1 MYIKKENKK
10 KLIFTAFVLIGTI
23 FIYLFS
29 SFWIANKII
38 SPLNVSR
45 VNTIYGEELYQ
56 NRKDFNVIDDSI
68 ISESEDPWLIWTP
81 DSPPTYIKIIVD
93 KISKDTSAQ
102 IFYANEEEIF
112 TEEKSVHFNLT
123 KGVQKVQLPLEDNF
137 NGKLRLDL
145 TNELDIKISINK
157 IQYSTS
163 PIEIRTIFIIFSI
176 LEVLFL
182 TILFLLFFKT
192 SIIKEWY
199 DLWLKIDTQKRSL
212 FLLTL
217 LLSFSCVIIYGKI
230 IIDKKVFIY
239 TDIGGDTLNAYFAF
253 YNYLTDS
260 LRELD
265 FSDWTF
271 FYGLGTSN
279 IKFSI
284 YMADPFSLLVI
295 IISSIFGNEVISYM
309 LLFSHILK
317 IIICGLFCYKYL
329 GFFQI
334 SEQAKVIASYIFGF
348 NGFLILWG
356 QHYFFGTFCFWSI
369 LILICIEN
377 ILKYE
382 KGILLLSFV
391 TTLITITSVYCAYM
405 ILLFSAVYVLFRLLD
420 DLHKEKIRESIYKAL
435 KLVGSVIL
443 GLCMSAIMFLPQVH
457 NLLNVTNRLD
467 SSISILEKFIF
478 YLKQFFSKSVIV
490 EYLKQFLSNNLNGIG
505 NGYIG
510 STNYYEVPQL
520 FFSIFFFIFFM
531 QYFCNIYKRHYNK
544 RQKIIRYF
552 AIILIVLL
560 VFQPTLSMILNGFAY
575 PFGRYTFLL
584 MPLFAL
590 VTAITLDDIL
600 IRKYINIYA
609 LMFSVITIVYL
620 ESLQI
625 PKSQE
630 GIIEKLQI
638 LNCLLLLIFCGSLLK
653 QKKISYRL
661 LTILIGINLICDS
674 YLTTNARGL
683 LQQQSQIVQEPRGN
697 KDTMDALKYLQQIDS
712 SFYRVEKTYYDNNPV
727 TDSLIQGYYGI
738 STYNSTLN
746 KNIIDFNNNFM
757 KEGDI
762 NWFAQ
767 FIFSNYPNHLTQYS
781 LLGMKYLLTKRLP
794 QYMQQF
800 EILNKFGDVYVLH
813 NKNIDNPIAFYEYLI
828 SRKEFD
834 SLSYIQ
840 KLDVYSCAMVVEDE
854 KEKVV
859 PYSEVYKE
867 LNYQDITLDC
877 AIRKDQSNI
886 SQIMEV
892 LDGEEI
898 IFLSNIGG
906 RNSIYFQF
914 DIECSFDGRISIVAD
929 NGNGYLEENV
939 HYEKV
944 SQGREKSIKY
954 LLPENTT
961 SIRINGTSKVFS
973 IKNFKLLELKKSL
986 IPQIQTQELKLDKKE
1001 DMLSGTVTAKTDGYL
1016 FLPVVYQDGWKAKL
1030 DQKPVELIQ
1039 ADAGFIGLKLSQ
1051 GTHSFC
1057 LKYQMPWKK
1066 QGAILSLFGVTIWI
1080 ILLLKEKRKGTRN

>member
-10 KLIFTAFVLIGTI
+10 ILIFTTFVLIGTI

-29 SFWIANKII
+29 SFWVANKII
-38 SPLNVSR
+38 SPLNVSK
-45 VNTIYGEELYQ
+45 VKTIYGEELYQ
-56 NRKDFNVIDDSI
+56 NRKDFNLIDDSI
-68 ISESEDPWLIWTP
+68 VSESTDPWLIWTP
-81 DSPPTYIKIIVD
+81 NSPPTYIKIIVD
-93 KISKDTSAQ
+93 KISKDTFAQ

-112 TEEKSVHFNLT
+112 TEEKSIGFTLT
-123 KGVQKVQLPLEDNF
+123 KGVQKVQLPLKDNF

-145 TNELDIKISINK
+145 TNESDIKISISK
-157 IQYSTS
+157 IEYSTT
-163 PIEIRTIFIIFSI
+163 PIELKTIFTIFSI
-176 LEVLFL
+176 LEVFFL
-182 TILFLLFFKT
+182 TILFLFFFKT
-192 SIIKEWY
+192 STIRKGY
-199 DLWLKIDTQKRSL
+199 DFWLKIDIQKRSL

-217 LLSFSCVIIYGKI
+217 LLSFSCIIIYGKI
-230 IIDKKVFIY
+230 MIDKKVFIY

-260 LRELD
+260 LREFD

-284 YMADPFSLLVI
+284 YMADPFSFLVI
-295 IISSIFGNEVISYM
+295 IVSSIFGNEVISYM
-309 LLFSHILK
+309 LLLSHILK
-317 IIICGLFCYKYL
+317 IIICGLLCYKYL

-334 SEQAKVIASYIFGF
+334 SEQAKGIASYIFAF

-356 QHYFFGTFCFWSI
+356 QHYFLGSFCFYSI

-377 ILKYE
+377 ILRYE

-391 TTLITITSVYCAYM
+391 TTFIAIFSVYCAYM
-405 ILLFSAVYVLFRLLD
+405 ILLFSGIYAFFRLLD
-420 DLHKEKIRESIYKAL
+420 NLQKGKIRETIYKAL
-435 KLVGSVIL
+435 KLVGSVML
-443 GLCMSAIMFLPQVH
+443 GLSISAIMFLPQVH
-457 NLLNVTNRLD
+457 NLLNVTDRLD
-467 SSISILEKFIF
+467 SSVSTLEKLIF
-478 YLKQFFSKSVIV
+478 YLKQCFNKSVIV

-510 STNYYEVPQL
+510 SANYYEVPQL
-520 FFSIFFFIFFM
+520 FFSIFFFIFFI
-531 QYFCNIYKRHYNK
+531 QYFCNIYRKSYTK
-544 RQKIIRYF
+544 KQKIIRYL
-552 AIILIVLL
+552 AITLVVLL

-600 IRKYINIYA
+600 IKKYINIYA
-609 LMFSVITIVYL
+609 LLFSVIVIVYIGN
-620 ESLQI
+620 LQI

-630 GIIEKLQI
+630 SIIEKLQI
-638 LNCLLLLIFCGSLLK
+638 LNCLLLLIFCGSLLR

-661 LTILIGINLICDS
+661 LTILVGINLICDS

-683 LQQQSQIVQEPRGN
+683 LQQQSQIIQQPRGN
-697 KDTMDALKYLQQIDS
+697 KDTMDALKYLQEIDS
-712 SFYRVEKTYYDNNPV
+712 SFYRVEKTYYDNNAL

-757 KEGDI
+757 KEEDN

-767 FIFSNYPNHLTQYS
+767 FIFSNNPDNLTQYS

-813 NKNIDNPIAFYEYLI
+813 NKNVDSAIAFYEHLI
-828 SRKEFD
+828 SREEFD
-834 SLSYIQ
+834 SLSYIE
-840 KLDVYSCAMVVEDE
+840 KLDVYSCAMVVENE
-854 KEKVV
+854 QEKVIS
-859 PYSEVYKE
+859 YSEIYKE

-886 SQIMEV
+886 SQTIEV

-898 IFLSNIGG
+898 IFLSNLEA

-914 DIECSFDGRISIVAD
+914 DIACNFDGSISIVAD

-939 HYEKV
+939 HYETV

-961 SIRINGTSKVFS
+961 SIRINGTSTVFS

-986 IPQIQTQELKLDKKE
+986 IPQIQTQELELDKKE
-1001 DMLSGTVTAKTDGYL
+1001 DILSGIVTTKTDGYL
-1016 FLPVVYQDGWKAKL
+1016 FLPVVYQDGWKAEL

-1039 ADAGFIGLKLSQ
+1039 ADAGFIGLRLSQ

-1057 LKYQMPWKK
+1057 LKYEMPWKK
-1066 QGAILSLFGVTIWI
+1066 QGAILSLFGVTIWGV
-1080 ILLLKEKRKGTRN
+1080 LLLKEKRKRTEN